1 MEVENEEESN
11 RILKEVFGHSS
22 SESEENDDDIK
33 IPNNNNPPLEW
44 IKIKEING
52 LWLFKDFLSLQ
63 QQASLLSEIKNEGW
77 FPEEEEEEEEVSQN
91 QAMRFG
97 DLPSWVI
104 QLSNSIREAICF
116 NQDGDDD
123 DGGDEMGVLPSN
135 LLWRELFFDQLIAN
149 AYQLGEGI
157 CAHIDLMG
165 FEDGIAIISLESECV
180 MHFMRLETELKAFD
194 CIEKGEE
201 NEDRQLFITKIP
213 VLLTPGSLIVMS
225 GEARY
230 CWKHEIN
237 RKPGFQVWGG
247 QEICRQ
253 KRISVTLRKLC
264 ETK

>member
-11 RILKEVFGHSS
+11 RILKEVFGGSS
-22 SESEENDDDIK
+22 SESEQNDDDIK
-33 IPNNNNPPLEW
+33 IPNNNPPLEW

-63 QQASLLSEIKNEGW
+63 QQASLLSAIKNEGW
-77 FPEEEEEEEEVSQN
+77 FPEEEEEEEEAASQN

-97 DLPSWVI
+97 DLPLWAI
-104 QLSNSIREAICF
+104 QLSNCIREAICF
-116 NQDGDDD
+116 NQDDG
-123 DGGDEMGVLPSN
+123 GGDEMGVLPSN
-135 LLWRELFFDQLIAN
+135 LLWREPLFDQLIAN
-149 AYQLGEGI
+149 AYQPGEGI
-157 CAHIDLMG
+157 CAHIDLMR
-165 FEDGIAIISLESECV
+165 FEDGIAIVSLESECV
-180 MHFMRLETELKAFD
+180 MHFTRLEMEIKASD

-201 NEDRQLFITKIP
+201 NEDHQPFITKIP

-230 CWKHEIN
+230 HWKHEIN

-247 QEICRQ
+247 QEIYQQ

-264 ETK
+264 EMK